1 MKYYLPEN
9 ILKHILDYAFPHY
22 NQYEHNLLY
31 KSFIYQIL
39 LSNVECQKVRID
51 VNYYRKKYK
60 SRTKKDQLIGQLY
73 LFKNNY
79 NICIYDSLRKHNI
92 IMDEKN
98 KIKQKNIREK
108 KELKEKVLKSINY
121 QNIYNTY
128 NIGDIIV
135 FYKNKYP
142 TKIKIN
148 NETTIQNKTIKD
160 IGFTLN
166 SSHRYYYH
174 SWTNIT
180 EEESELPYFNVN
192 IPFTIFYRV
201 IRKTSKTLFI
211 EPIPAIYEKLM
222 NPLQP
227 NLNLN
232 SYYSCRT
239 AKFKIIPDLNTPSH
253 NKVEKL
259 SFRYIE
265 LDKYKK
271 KLEDNKLPIIS
282 KFDKNNDY
290 LFYGKKFCW
299 YLM

>member
-1 MKYYLPEN
+1 MKYYLPEY
-9 ILKHILDYAFPHY
+9 ILTHILDYAFPHY
-22 NQYEHNLLY
+22 NQYEHTLLY

-39 LSNVECQKVRID
+39 LSNVECQQVKID

-60 SRTKKDQLIGQLY
+60 SRTKKHELISQLY
-73 LFKNNY
+73 LFKNKY
-79 NICIYDSLRKHNI
+79 DICIYDSLRRHNI

-98 KIKQKNIREK
+98 KIKQQNIREK

-121 QNIYNTY
+121 KNIYNTF

-142 TKIKIN
+142 TKVNIN
-148 NETTIQNKTIKD
+148 NQRIIQNKTIKD
-160 IGFTLN
+160 VAFNLN
-166 SSHRYYYH
+166 SRRRYYYH
-174 SWTNIT
+174 SWANIS
-180 EEESELPYFNVN
+180 EEESQIPYFNVN

-201 IRKTSKTLFI
+201 IRKTDKTLFI
-211 EPIPAIYEKLM
+211 EAIPAIYEKLS

-227 NLNLN
+227 NMN
-232 SYYSCRT
+232 SYYACRT
-239 AKFKIIPDLNTPSH
+239 AKFKIIPDINTPSQ

-259 SFRYIE
+259 SFRFIE
-265 LDKYKK
+265 LDKYKR